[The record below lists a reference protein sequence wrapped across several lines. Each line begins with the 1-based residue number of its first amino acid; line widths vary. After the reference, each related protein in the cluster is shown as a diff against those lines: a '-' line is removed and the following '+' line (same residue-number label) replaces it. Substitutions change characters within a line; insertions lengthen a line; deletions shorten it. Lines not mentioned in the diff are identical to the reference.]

1 MAAAVA
7 LSAPAAAA
15 PPAAPAAPYAA
26 PAAPLAALMPE
37 EADLPFEEEILRDPY
52 SVKAWLRYL
61 DARLDAPLQRRAVLY
76 ERALRALPGS
86 YKLWNAYLLERL
98 VAARGLRPDDAAHEA
113 LAACFE
119 RALVTMHKVGHLGR
133 GEGERR

>member
-26 PAAPLAALMPE
+26 PSAPLAALMPE

-61 DARLDAPLQRRAVLY
+61 DARLDAPLQRRAVLLFKY
-76 ERALRALPGS
+76 QAFSRNVSQTLRTIL
-86 YKLWNAYLLERL
+86 KIKR
-98 VAARGLRPDDAAHEA
+98 VKRII
-113 LAACFE
+113 
-119 RALVTMHKVGHLGR
+119 
-133 GEGERR
+133 